1 MHAHPILSRRL
12 KYQINASKIQTP
24 SKKILSKIYHK
35 TFFLVIKS
43 LNTNK
48 LLSVVWRYI
57 YLVHPISKECANV
70 YGYLQLKLSP
80 KVGCNFWHSAN
91 TSQLKL
97 HWKHVVTKYLSQ
109 IIWQFIKSEGDSC
122 QVKCC
127 HCPYRSQIWLPC
139 YEWEKWIYWPSYNF
153 GSEYIC
159 PRDPAGDGAGN
170 GGSGGH

>member
-1 MHAHPILSRRL
+1 MHHCIINACSPILSTRL
-12 KYQINASKIQTP
+12 KYQINAFKHQVQIISVKFLAQND
-24 SKKILSKIYHK
+24 
-35 TFFLVIKS
+35 FLVIKS
-43 LNTNK
+43 SNTNK

-109 IIWQFIKSEGDSC
+109 IIWQFN
-122 QVKCC
+122 
-127 HCPYRSQIWLPC
+127 QIRRRKL
-139 YEWEKWIYWPSYNF
+139 
-153 GSEYIC
+153 
-159 PRDPAGDGAGN
+159 
-170 GGSGGH
+170 SGQMLSLSLTVSDMIALLWMGKVNIFAFL

>member
-1 MHAHPILSRRL
+1 MHHCIINACSPILSTRL
-12 KYQINASKIQTP
+12 KYQINAFKHQVQIISVKFLAQND
-24 SKKILSKIYHK
+24 
-35 TFFLVIKS
+35 FLVIKS
-43 LNTNK
+43 SNTNK

-109 IIWQFIKSEGDSC
+109 IIWQFN
-122 QVKCC
+122 
-127 HCPYRSQIWLPC
+127 QIRRRKL
-139 YEWEKWIYWPSYNF
+139 
-153 GSEYIC
+153 
-159 PRDPAGDGAGN
+159 
-170 GGSGGH
+170 SGQMLSLSLTVSDMIALLWMGKVNILAFL